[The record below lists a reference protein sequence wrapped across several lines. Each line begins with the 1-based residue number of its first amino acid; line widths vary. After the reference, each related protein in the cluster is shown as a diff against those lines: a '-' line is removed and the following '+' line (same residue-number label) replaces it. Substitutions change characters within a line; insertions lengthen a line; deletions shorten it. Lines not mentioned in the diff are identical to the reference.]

1 MTQTIKKQILAIR
14 DSGETNMFDA
24 RTVQVIA
31 NDREFYEL
39 VIFIE
44 EHMTEYLH
52 FIVSGEFTTEFGAD
66 DTVIIAENK

>member
-1 MTQTIKKQILAIR
+1 MTQTIKEQILAIR

-24 RTVQVIA
+24 RMVQVIA

-44 EHMTEYLH
+44 
-52 FIVSGEFTTEFGAD
+52 
-66 DTVIIAENK
+66 